1 MENVRIYSTEKE
13 RVAQEALGIEGKVFN
28 LKEQSIDSLVQK
40 EKASK
45 FNAEVEKYNEKLD
58 QNNKEFEESQDKI
71 EYDINKAEIKPM
83 FNRILIQPFK
93 QNPFQKMTIENGL
106 ILDAGGYTPHAQFN
120 EQSGKY
126 EEQDQFIRTG
136 YVVEVGPETKYLK
149 EGDVVYYRK
158 DTVVP
163 IPFFKQGLVSLG
175 ESQVIAV
182 VNEGLEE
189 RFKNVK

>member
-13 RVAQEALGIEGKVFN
+13 RVAQEALGMEGKVFN

-175 ESQVIAV
+175 ESQVISV

>member
-13 RVAQEALGIEGKVFN
+13 RVAQEALGMEGKVFN

>member
-13 RVAQEALGIEGKVFN
+13 RVAQEALGMEGKVFN

-40 EKASK
+40 EKANK

-106 ILDAGGYTPHAQFN
+106 ILDAGGYTPHTQFN

-175 ESQVIAV
+175 ESQVISV

>member
-40 EKASK
+40 EKANK